1 MIAVAITKPTE
12 KADPGDAF
20 IGGAPDAERERWQR
34 GNKTQITLSISP
46 DLLEEVDQV
55 ARREH
60 LSRAALLTV
69 FINDEL
75 RQRAA

>member
-1 MIAVAITKPTE
+1 MAITKPTE

-20 IGGAPDAERERWQR
+20 IGGAPDAKHERRHR